1 MKNMKQE
8 YQSEITEKRWIVY
21 DILGNIGWITYL
33 ICLGLIL
40 KNEIDILTILLCVPA
55 VLMLVGIAELISERI
70 AKLDYVLPL
79 YRLYRGFGMLTLG
92 GFLAIF
98 ISMIMLLTSNHII
111 FGWMLASGIMCGVF
125 AGLLLKEY
133 HPTKC

>member
-21 DILGNIGWITYL
+21 DIFGNIGWITYL

-98 ISMIMLLTSNHII
+98 ISMILLLTSNHII
-111 FGWMLASGIMCGVF
+111 FGWMFASGIMCGVF